1 MAKKVQRGLGRGLG
15 ALLGDDVVE
24 QRPPEPQP
32 AAKEAVDEVRMLP
45 IRLID
50 PNRDQPRRSFDEAAL
65 EELAASIRAVGV
77 IQPIIVAPA
86 GERYTIIAGERRY
99 RASRMAELDEIPAIV
114 RDWDQQRRMEAA
126 LIENLQ
132 RDDLNAIEEAAGV
145 RRLMDEGG
153 LTQERVAERLG
164 KSRPAVANLLRLLT
178 LEKSVQQLV
187 VEGRLS
193 AGHARALVTVE
204 PARQVQLANLT
215 VQQGWS
221 VRQLER
227 ICAQPVKEPA
237 PKPVQVR
244 DQQFNQ
250 LEGMARELFGTRAK
264 LDGTH
269 ESGKLTLF
277 YYSGDDLQRIW
288 EVLELAKEGRLDVYK
303 RQVSW
308 STWCASALRCPT
320 ARTDF
325 CWTVSPA
332 QWIRRGR
339 WKTLQRRTPW

>member
-15 ALLGDDVVE
+15 ALLGDDVVQQAAAE
-24 QRPPEPQP
+24 AQPEMK
-32 AAKEAVDEVRMLP
+32 AGADEVRMLP

-50 PNRDQPRRSFDEAAL
+50 PNREQPRRSFDEAAL

-77 IQPIIVAPA
+77 IQPIIVARE

-99 RASRMAELDEIPAIV
+99 RASRLAELTEIPAIV

-153 LTQERVAERLG
+153 LTQEKVAERLG
-164 KSRPAVANLLRLLT
+164 KSRSAVANLLRLLT
-178 LEKSVQQLV
+178 LEESVRQMV
-187 VEGRLS
+187 VDGKLT

-227 ICAQPVKEPA
+227 ICAQPVKEERA
-237 PKPVQVR
+237 KPVKVR
-244 DQQFNQ
+244 DHQFNQ
-250 LEGMARELFGTRAK
+250 LEGMARELFGTRAR
-264 LDGTH
+264 LDGTQ
-269 ESGKLTLF
+269 ERGKLTLF
-277 YYSGDDLQRIW
+277 YYSEDDLQRIW
-288 EVLELAKEGRLDVYK
+288 EVLEMAKEGKL
-303 RQVSW
+303 
-308 STWCASALRCPT
+308 
-320 ARTDF
+320 
-325 CWTVSPA
+325 
-332 QWIRRGR
+332 
-339 WKTLQRRTPW
+339 